1 MIWVHRKD
9 QFAFRQQNDELSF
22 LRASMFK
29 LLRKAI
35 IGLLLL
41 ILGGVAYYFLGN
53 PSYRRALTQESEE
66 IKERLQ
72 DQKRFAW
79 TGTAVIVDVVKG
91 DRAMVDTEA
100 NHKVLVRLAG
110 IDAPELP
117 LDRFHKGQPLAE
129 ESRDHLAQ
137 LVKGKAVNM
146 DILGTDPDKRPLVLL
161 TLDSVLINAKMVEA
175 GLAEAASE
183 TSETMPAKF
192 KHRIENAEFKAR
204 QERLGIWSL
213 TNYVRP
219 VEFRIRQKMAV
230 KTGYGTD

>member
-1 MIWVHRKD
+1 
-9 QFAFRQQNDELSF
+9 
-22 LRASMFK
+22 MFK

-53 PSYRRALTQESEE
+53 AVYRRALTQKSEE

-72 DQKRFAW
+72 EQKRFAW
-79 TGTAVIVDVVKG
+79 TGTAVVVDAVKG

-117 LDRFHKGQPLAE
+117 LDHYHKGQPLAE

-137 LVKGKAVNM
+137 LIKGKAVNM

-161 TLDSVLINAKMVEA
+161 MLDSALINAKMVEA

-183 TSETMPAKF
+183 TSEAMPAKF
-192 KHRIENAEFKAR
+192 KHQIENAELKAR

-230 KTGYGTD
+230 KPGYGTD